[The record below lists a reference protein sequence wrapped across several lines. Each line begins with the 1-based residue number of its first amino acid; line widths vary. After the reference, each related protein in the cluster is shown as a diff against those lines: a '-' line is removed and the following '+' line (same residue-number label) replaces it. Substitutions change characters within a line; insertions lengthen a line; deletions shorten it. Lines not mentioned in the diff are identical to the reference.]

1 MPFGARMK
9 RDSHTKWIKSE
20 WGSQIPYEITNMWNL
35 KYGTDE
41 LSTKQKDTN
50 IENRLTV
57 AKL

>member
-1 MPFGARMK
+1 
-9 RDSHTKWIKSE
+9 
-20 WGSQIPYEITNMWNL
+20 MWNL

-57 AKL
+57 AKLQGRDSGMGGEFGVGI